1 MVVCKLNLHVQ
12 YLLSRTNLPTHMAA
26 GADDTVTIV
35 IQLILKHLE
44 NPTSYATIV
53 IVYDVQS

>member
-1 MVVCKLNLHVQ
+1 LNLHVQ
-12 YLLSRTNLPTHMAA
+12 NLLSRTNLPTHMAA